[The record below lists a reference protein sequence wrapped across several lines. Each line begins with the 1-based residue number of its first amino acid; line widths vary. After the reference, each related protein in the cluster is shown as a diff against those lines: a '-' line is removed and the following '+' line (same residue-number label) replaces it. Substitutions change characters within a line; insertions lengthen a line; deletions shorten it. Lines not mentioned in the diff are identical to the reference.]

1 MNKRW
6 FLISVLGL
14 ILLLAIVACAQS
26 TPTADLEQLTNEE
39 IEELIVERC
48 SDCHP
53 ASRVLNADY
62 DTEGWVDV
70 FEDMINK
77 GADVSAEEQE
87 IMIDWLVNR

>member
-14 ILLLAIVACAQS
+14 ALLFAIVACAQS
-26 TPTADLEQLTNEE
+26 TPTAELETLTDAE
-39 IEELIVERC
+39 IEDLIVEKC
-48 SDCHP
+48 SGCHP
-53 ASRVLNADY
+53 ASRVFNESY

-77 GADVSAEEQE
+77 GADVSPEEQE